1 MRLNSVVSL
10 SLSPPLLLSLSPYH
24 SLGSFFL
31 SLATISLSL
40 STERSMSYSV
50 PFFICKTKG
59 LYNNAIGF
67 HFGSMLLSTM

>member
-10 SLSPPLLLSLSPYH
+10 SLPHFAFSLSI
-24 SLGSFFL
+24 SLSRFFL
-31 SLATISLSL
+31 SLSSHHLSR

-50 PFFICKTKG
+50 QFFICKTKG